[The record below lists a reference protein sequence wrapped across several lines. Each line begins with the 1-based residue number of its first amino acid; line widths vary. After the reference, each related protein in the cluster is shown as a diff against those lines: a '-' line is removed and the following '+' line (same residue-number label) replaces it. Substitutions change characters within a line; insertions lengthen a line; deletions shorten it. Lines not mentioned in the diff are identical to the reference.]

1 MNGKDL
7 LKELGNIHAKY
18 YMEAENDTLPA
29 SPRLRRPLLLAALIA
44 LMLLLVGCGI
54 LHILHRQELRI
65 ADREIYDLPWVR
77 LSDENEYKSISQQ
90 VLTTSGP
97 QNSKR
102 YQAAKE
108 WYEFEIPYAQEH
120 DWNETFI
127 CPPEYEYYSLD
138 SQEMVDKLEEILAK
152 YDLKPIGSPVLS
164 QGRKGILDYL
174 GLETILRP
182 GVPAKVTDL
191 NVSYYESGYF
201 TVFSQIQMEE
211 GDGRWPYNTYVTCS
225 FSDKNIFDNNV
236 FILDNPDSWE
246 EWNYTTAAGENFL
259 ILYSPDYWECYCI
272 YDRGDAMIFLT
283 IQTAKTLYTDNAFS
297 EEMMNQQQVEQLL
310 DILDFTL
317 DPIPGD
323 SAMLSGLPDG
333 YNSSQRSQTVDGYTV
348 ELKSAISDG
357 NKGQLILGITIPNGA
372 PILEDDG
379 KYWGLGF
386 EELSIQCLEAP
397 YDSLYSAHE
406 QDDGDGL
413 DNTLEYIIEWSKH
426 NPEENMEA
434 GAQWTLTLG
443 QMHQETYNTT
453 LEQHEYLW
461 KTDTVW
467 KFTFTFDP
475 DCNYQKLE
483 FLSETTELP
492 AIVGETEDDT
502 DKWGTATV
510 QTITLR
516 RNSVSL
522 LIEEPI
528 GYANFHSWRED
539 TEPQVVLKDGNTIPL
554 QSDSGFSLDQ
564 SDSICRE
571 NWKPEM
577 PIPVDSVDH
586 LVLIDGTVLYPVESP
601 Q

>member
-1 MNGKDL
+1 
-7 LKELGNIHAKY
+7 
-18 YMEAENDTLPA
+18 
-29 SPRLRRPLLLAALIA
+29 
-44 LMLLLVGCGI
+44 
-54 LHILHRQELRI
+54 
-65 ADREIYDLPWVR
+65 
-77 LSDENEYKSISQQ
+77 
-90 VLTTSGP
+90 
-97 QNSKR
+97 
-102 YQAAKE
+102 
-108 WYEFEIPYAQEH
+108 
-120 DWNETFI
+120 
-127 CPPEYEYYSLD
+127 
-138 SQEMVDKLEEILAK
+138 
-152 YDLKPIGSPVLS
+152 
-164 QGRKGILDYL
+164 
-174 GLETILRP
+174 
-182 GVPAKVTDL
+182 
-191 NVSYYESGYF
+191 
-201 TVFSQIQMEE
+201 
-211 GDGRWPYNTYVTCS
+211 
-225 FSDKNIFDNNV
+225 
-236 FILDNPDSWE
+236 
-246 EWNYTTAAGENFL
+246 
-259 ILYSPDYWECYCI
+259 
-272 YDRGDAMIFLT
+272 
-283 IQTAKTLYTDNAFS
+283 
-297 EEMMNQQQVEQLL
+297 
-310 DILDFTL
+310 
-317 DPIPGD
+317 
-323 SAMLSGLPDG
+323 MLSGLPDG